1 MEKSAP
7 AASTQLVYAVS
18 AWVTLN
24 YLTNNMAANWL
35 VCASI
40 QFMNAITSVSK
51 QTNMMVTKMLTWLKN
66 EFQTSGWHSRLL
78 AQKPSNRKIFPFEM
92 IILLSGWKPQIHRT
106 GPHCGSFSFIFWR
119 SVSKIFL
126 CIHSYVKVLLISH
139 LFTVCSSKKELI
151 GSDGKHSADSFSE
164 RVFFSIQNG

>member
-24 YLTNNMAANWL
+24 YLTNNTAANWL

-40 QFMNAITSVSK
+40 QFMNAITYVSK

-66 EFQTSGWHSRLL
+66 EFQTSGWH
-78 AQKPSNRKIFPFEM
+78 
-92 IILLSGWKPQIHRT
+92 
-106 GPHCGSFSFIFWR
+106 HCGCLSVIHNLWLYTQGCWHRNHLTEKYFHLKWLSYSVDGNHRFTELDHTAAHFPLFSEEVFQKYF
-119 SVSKIFL
+119 SVS
-126 CIHSYVKVLLISH
+126 
-139 LFTVCSSKKELI
+139 TVM
-151 GSDGKHSADSFSE
+151 
-164 RVFFSIQNG
+164 